1 MISVDAA
8 KNLINERCKP
18 LNTRLTDLYQA
29 YDHILAEDLYTFV
42 DSPPFHNSAMDGYAF
57 RYEEL
62 NKVSKLIVVGEI
74 PAGTTGE
81 KTEEPFAAYRIFT
94 GAAMPP
100 GFDTVVMQEKV
111 EVIENEIVIK
121 DDAIKS
127 GQNVRLQGSQIK
139 KGALAIKAGVRI
151 NAGVASYLAGLG
163 FAEIPVFP
171 KAKVSIIST
180 GNELLPPGSAL
191 LPGKIFE
198 SNTYALHGALL
209 ALGSEAPKIFRV
221 QDDFETIRQTI
232 LSCFAQSDMI
242 ILSGGVSVGKY
253 DFVASALEACGVETI
268 FHKIKQKPGKPL
280 YFGMKN
286 NIPVFGLPGNP
297 ASLLTCFYEYVLPAV
312 KILTGNEASSHNLIY
327 LPLQNGYKKKPGLTH
342 FLKGKLL
349 AQNKSVEILDAQES
363 YLMRSFASA
372 DCIVV
377 IPENQ
382 TELHPGELV
391 EVHVL

>member
-1 MISVDAA
+1 MISVEAA
-8 KNLINERCKP
+8 KELIKKHCEP
-18 LNTRLTDLYQA
+18 FQLRLTKLYLAHDAILAKDLYA
-29 YDHILAEDLYTFV
+29 FV
-42 DSPPFHNSAMDGYAF
+42 DSPPFHNSAMDGYAVRSQDLKETSTF
-57 RYEEL
+57 H
-62 NKVSKLIVVGEI
+62 VIGEI
-74 PAGTTGE
+74 PAGSTADYSDA
-81 KTEEPFAAYRIFT
+81 PFAAFRIFT

-111 EVIENEIVIK
+111 EVNENEIVIK
-121 DDAIKS
+121 DDACKAQ
-127 GQNVRLQGSQIK
+127 QNVRLQGSQIK
-139 KGALAIKAGVRI
+139 KGELAIKAGVRI

-163 FAEIPVFP
+163 FAEVPVFP

-180 GNELLPPGSAL
+180 GNELLPPGSDL

-209 ALGSEAPKIFRV
+209 SLACETPHIFRV
-221 QDDFETIRQTI
+221 NDDFETIRQTI
-232 LSCFAQSDMI
+232 VACFAHSDMI

-253 DFVASALEACGVETI
+253 DFVTSALEACGVETI

-297 ASLLTCFYEYVLPAV
+297 ASLLTCFYEYVVPALH
-312 KILTGNEASSHNLIY
+312 ILMGKAHLANKTLR
-327 LPLQNGYKKKPGLTH
+327 LPLHAEYHKKSGLTH
-342 FLKGKLL
+342 FLKAKLV
-349 AQNKSVEILDAQES
+349 AHGVEILEAQES

-377 IPENQ
+377 LPEAQ
-382 TELHPGELV
+382 SLFKAGDLV